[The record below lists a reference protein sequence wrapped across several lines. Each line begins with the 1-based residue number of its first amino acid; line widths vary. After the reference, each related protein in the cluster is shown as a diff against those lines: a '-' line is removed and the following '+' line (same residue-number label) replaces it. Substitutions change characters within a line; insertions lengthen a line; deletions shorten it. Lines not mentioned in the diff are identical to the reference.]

1 MRYSMHLGELI
12 KLSCLIMYDNFQFD
26 FETLSHLFPV
36 NEPLSHLKYE
46 VETSVMGS

>member
-1 MRYSMHLGELI
+1 MDLGELI
-12 KLSCLIMYDNFQFD
+12 KLWFLILYDKVQFD
-26 FETLSHLFPV
+26 IETFSHLFPV